1 MARAGNDFV
10 EEDLSRS
17 IRWCNSRSEIRRRS
31 RAIRSCLRPEMMRLP
46 GDACV
51 SAIFVDTTSKATF
64 LSDHDDVLGFEIGGL
79 VREKSRFFHFT
90 AQRIFSTRSLDVLT
104 EKFGANIVRVGFTSP
119 SRRQFV
125 EGMIWRKQGSYL

>member
-1 MARAGNDFV
+1 MARAGNDLD
-10 EEDLSRS
+10 EEDLSKS
-17 IRWCNSRSEIRRRS
+17 SQWCNSRSEIRRRS

-90 AQRIFSTRSLDVLT
+90 AQRIFSTRSLDVLI
-104 EKFGANIVRVGFTSP
+104 EKFGANIVRIRFTSL
-119 SRRQFV
+119 SRRHLV
-125 EGMIWRKQGSYL
+125 EGTV